1 MDDNNTKLDSG
12 ESKNNNSE
20 QEENPNLSS
29 NGEQQ
34 EGDGERE
41 GRGGG
46 PQRQT
51 SRTPFTNLSQEDADL
66 ALARTLQEQ
75 VSFFSFFSIP
85 IFLLKWIYIFGLLGL
100 YNYDEAYARALQEAE
115 EREVAAR
122 LLALAGLNGITGEA
136 EEDTEEDHGGNSQV
150 SISVTEY
157 IIFFLG
163 FGLVRILIQQFGSTL

>member
-1 MDDNNTKLDSG
+1 MDDNNTKLDSV

-75 VSFFSFFSIP
+75 ERAYMMLRMNNDGSNYGSWEAGNYL
-85 IFLLKWIYIFGLLGL
+85 LLKLKLTLLCIPVMRLMPEPCRKLKKG
-100 YNYDEAYARALQEAE
+100 RWLQDCWPLPA
-115 EREVAAR
+115 
-122 LLALAGLNGITGEA
+122 
-136 EEDTEEDHGGNSQV
+136 
-150 SISVTEY
+150 
-157 IIFFLG
+157 
-163 FGLVRILIQQFGSTL
+163 